1 MRIAFNPQ
9 TEKTDEEDMVKRMN
23 VNGLPLCD
31 KCYMH
36 HNGECF

>member
-1 MRIAFNPQ
+1 MAFNPQ
-9 TEKTDEEDMVKRMN
+9 TEKADEEDIVKRMN
-23 VNGLPLCD
+23 VSGLPLCG